1 MLFKLSVVIYFRCSF
16 EIVPVEAN
24 FQNKSPVLLV
34 ENCLG
39 LESWCVKHV
48 YMFCYTEIMN
58 KLLPK
63 QKRKTLK
70 PTSFASDRLIRLLN
84 VTLLV
89 NPELNSLWNRRRE
102 MILKLVLEKT
112 SELQF
117 TKLVLSRKP
126 KCNDA
131 FAYRRWIL
139 DLIFKGESGIKY
151 TFTI

>member
-1 MLFKLSVVIYFRCSF
+1 MLFIFFIDVYFRCSF

-48 YMFCYTEIMN
+48 YMFCYTEIMD
-58 KLLPK
+58 KLVLK
-63 QKRKTLK
+63 QKCKSLK
-70 PTSFASDRLIRLLN
+70 LTSFTTDRLVRLLN
-84 VTLLV
+84 VILLL
-89 NPELNSLWNRRRE
+89 NPELSSLWNRRRE

-131 FAYRRWIL
+131 FTYRRWVL
-139 DLIFKGESGIKY
+139 DLIFKGKLGYINLH
-151 TFTI
+151 